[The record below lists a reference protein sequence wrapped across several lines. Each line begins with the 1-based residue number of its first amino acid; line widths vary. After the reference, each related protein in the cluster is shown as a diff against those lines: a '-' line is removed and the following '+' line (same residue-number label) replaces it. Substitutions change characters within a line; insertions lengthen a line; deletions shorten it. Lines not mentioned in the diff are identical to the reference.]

1 MNHDN
6 ALPSIARLSLVEK
19 TSKVG
24 NLYTEG
30 ILHLNNDYQIRV
42 EFLAPNLITAIKES
56 LKLAKKQTLQD

>member
-6 ALPSIARLSLVEK
+6 ALPAIARFSLAEK
-19 TSKVG
+19 TSKAG

-42 EFLAPNLITAIKES
+42 EFLVPNLITAIKES
-56 LKLAKKQTLQD
+56 LKLAEKQTLQD